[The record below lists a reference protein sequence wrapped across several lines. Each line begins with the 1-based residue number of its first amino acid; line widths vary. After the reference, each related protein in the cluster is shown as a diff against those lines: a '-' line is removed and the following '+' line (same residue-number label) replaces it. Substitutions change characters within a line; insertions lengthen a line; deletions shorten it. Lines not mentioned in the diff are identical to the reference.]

1 MSGAPCWLQAFF
13 RPRTLFPEAFAFIA
27 PIQPENPALWLSTV
41 LRMRSARDSRGF
53 NRLNVAQRR
62 RKPEVFESEPGT
74 NLQAPAFAGMTNV
87 ASPGACFSECIEEAR
102 DFKPLRMKR

>member
-1 MSGAPCWLQAFF
+1 
-13 RPRTLFPEAFAFIA
+13 
-27 PIQPENPALWLSTV
+27 